1 MGWLGK
7 SKAVDLVAAATGD
20 AMSPRK
26 KIKALFQAGLFSLI
40 DWS

>member
-7 SKAVDLVAAATGD
+7 SKAVDLPATTAGES
-20 AMSPRK
+20 MNPRK
-26 KIKALFQAGLFSLI
+26 KIKALYQGGLFSLL